1 MLKTFRHLPPGLTLS
16 PARPK
21 LPQILKGVVNRSAA
35 LFSGGRERKRGGGG
49 LTGVIV
55 GVCGPSGLGD
65 EVRKAVAGF
74 DPDSR
79 KRVGG
84 IELHEEC
91 VVSFSRLPV

>member
-1 MLKTFRHLPPGLTLS
+1 MLIIGRAVAGAGAS
-16 PARPK
+16 
-21 LPQILKGVVNRSAA
+21 A
-35 LFSGGRERKRGGGG
+35 LFSGGKERSRGGGG
-49 LTGVIV
+49 MTGVIV

-74 DPDSR
+74 DPASR

-91 VVSFSRLPV
+91 VPLVPHYITAPGY